1 MHWSTIIY
9 CGIITY
15 LTRFSTLFL
24 LKEDILNDKTK
35 KILSYV
41 PSAIFPA
48 IIFPPIFLDS
58 AGSLDIDNNPKILA
72 ALFAIIIG
80 FFSRSIIATIFA
92 GTYFLLV
99 FDFCILPIEKLII
112 KPSCFINLKLATIY
126 LAYFICSYV
135 NSHLQQMMPL

>member
-15 LTRFSTLFL
+15 LTRFSMVFF

-48 IIFPPIFLDS
+48 IIFPPIFLDNT
-58 AGSLDIDNNPKILA
+58 GSIDIENNPKILA
-72 ALFAIIIG
+72 AIFAMIVG
-80 FFSRSIIATIFA
+80 YFSRSIISTIFA
-92 GTYFLLV
+92 GLVSYWFLIFFYF
-99 FDFCILPIEKLII
+99 
-112 KPSCFINLKLATIY
+112 
-126 LAYFICSYV
+126 
-135 NSHLQQMMPL
+135 

>member
-15 LTRFSTLFL
+15 LTRFSMIFL
-24 LKEDILNDKTK
+24 LKEDILNDKAK

-58 AGSLDIDNNPKILA
+58 AGVIDIENNPKILA
-72 ALFAIIIG
+72 SILAIIIG
-80 FFSRSIIATIFA
+80 YFSRSIIATIFV
-92 GTYFLLV
+92 GLISYWFLIFV
-99 FDFCILPIEKLII
+99 
-112 KPSCFINLKLATIY
+112 Y
-126 LAYFICSYV
+126 Y
-135 NSHLQQMMPL
+135 Q